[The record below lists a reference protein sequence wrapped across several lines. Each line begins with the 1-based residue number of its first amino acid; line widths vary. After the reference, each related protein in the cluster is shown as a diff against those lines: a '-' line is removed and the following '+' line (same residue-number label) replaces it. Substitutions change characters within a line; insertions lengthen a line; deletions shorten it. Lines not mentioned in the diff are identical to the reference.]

1 LKNFTKR
8 TITGLTYV
16 IIISSCII
24 LHPFA
29 FASVF
34 AVITVIA
41 LTEFYNITQLNHTK
55 LWRYTGILAG
65 LILFIANF
73 LYASGYIQMKY
84 IIALA
89 LIIFL
94 LFFIGFVNQK
104 GNILSDTSIT
114 FLGLLYIPVPLSMLA
129 YLCYPGENITEYRFD
144 LLLGYLILL
153 WLFDTGAY
161 IIGSLI
167 GKHKLMEKISPA
179 KTWEGLI
186 GGIIIAIG
194 IAFILSLVFDIVT
207 RTDWVVISIITVIT
221 GTLGDLFESGI
232 KRNAS
237 IKDSGSILPG
247 HGGILDRIDSVLL
260 SVPFVSLYLLIRDY
274 F

>member
-41 LTEFYNITQLNHTK
+41 LTEFYNIAPLNHAK
-55 LWRYTGILAG
+55 SWKYPGILAG

-73 LYASGYIQMKY
+73 LYASGYIHLQH
-84 IIALA
+84 ITGLS

-94 LFFIGFVNQK
+94 LFFIGLVNQK
-104 GNILSDTSIT
+104 GNILSDTSIV
-114 FLGLLYIPVPLSMLA
+114 FLGLLYIPVPLSMLT
-129 YLCYPGENITEYRFD
+129 YLCYPGENVTEYKFD
-144 LLLGYLILL
+144 LLLGYLIIL

-161 IIGSLI
+161 ITGSLI
-167 GKHKLMEKISPA
+167 GKHKLMEKVSPA

-186 GGIIIAIG
+186 GGLIISIG
-194 IAFILSLVFDIVT
+194 IAFILSLIFDIVS
-207 RTDWVVISIITVIT
+207 RTDWVIISIITAIT

-247 HGGILDRIDSVLL
+247 HGGMLDRIDSVLL
-260 SVPFVSLYLLIRDY
+260 SVPFVSLYLLIRNY
-274 F
+274 Y